1 MNNVLLEQSYIVLT
15 EVAKKFDANTSA
27 ILNKLY
33 PKVAERLKSP
43 SGKAAY
49 KKCVSEFLQKRS
61 EALYDTLPCA
71 RMLFGESDA
80 QDIFKALNI
89 PGGDVANIILQTYY
103 GNEPNFS
110 PKAAKD
116 EVTVLLLCVVRYFM
130 ETKQMKEAELATI
143 HLSFSGKFYPSLH
156 YRSFPTVLPARHV
169 MEYTVN
175 NVLTTKFDL
184 VQEGSVIGAV
194 RKISGTWLTTYGK
207 DRMKKFAD
215 EDVVYVIQQLYS
227 RIGSFIKNIAEEYYK
242 VYEDQDNLY
251 IAYAGDDLSEENYR
265 LSDSDSLKINRWVD
279 KAMTYMT
286 NNGVDYAICR
296 ACSDVNITTNE
307 IKSIMESLLG
317 DPQATVKLRELVML
331 MIITYQNYSGTKDKD
346 VTNPKF
352 ITYSIAAKPN
362 AKQKELVRMQ
372 QLVEEL
378 LSENSPAYI
387 RRRSRASTKNS
398 FEKALRTYLA
408 LNIHNAN
415 R

>member
-1 MNNVLLEQSYIVLT
+1 
-15 EVAKKFDANTSA
+15 
-27 ILNKLY
+27 
-33 PKVAERLKSP
+33 
-43 SGKAAY
+43 
-49 KKCVSEFLQKRS
+49 
-61 EALYDTLPCA
+61 
-71 RMLFGESDA
+71 MLFGESDA

-265 LSDSDSLKINRWVD
+265 LSDSDSLKINRW
-279 KAMTYMT
+279 
-286 NNGVDYAICR
+286 
-296 ACSDVNITTNE
+296 
-307 IKSIMESLLG
+307 L
-317 DPQATVKLRELVML
+317 
-331 MIITYQNYSGTKDKD
+331 
-346 VTNPKF
+346 
-352 ITYSIAAKPN
+352 
-362 AKQKELVRMQ
+362 
-372 QLVEEL
+372 
-378 LSENSPAYI
+378 
-387 RRRSRASTKNS
+387 
-398 FEKALRTYLA
+398 
-408 LNIHNAN
+408 
-415 R
+415 

>member
-1 MNNVLLEQSYIVLT
+1 MT
-15 EVAKKFDANTSA
+15 
-27 ILNKLY
+27 
-33 PKVAERLKSP
+33 
-43 SGKAAY
+43 
-49 KKCVSEFLQKRS
+49 VSEDVK
-61 EALYDTLPCA
+61 P
-71 RMLFGESDA
+71 A
-80 QDIFKALNI
+80 Q
-89 PGGDVANIILQTYY
+89 
-103 GNEPNFS
+103 
-110 PKAAKD
+110 
-116 EVTVLLLCVVRYFM
+116 
-130 ETKQMKEAELATI
+130 
-143 HLSFSGKFYPSLH
+143 
-156 YRSFPTVLPARHV
+156 
-169 MEYTVN
+169 
-175 NVLTTKFDL
+175 
-184 VQEGSVIGAV
+184 
-194 RKISGTWLTTYGK
+194 
-207 DRMKKFAD
+207 KKFAD

-242 VYEDQDNLY
+242 VYDDQDLY

-286 NNGVDYAICR
+286 NNGVDYSICR

-346 VTNPKF
+346 ITNPKF

>member
-1 MNNVLLEQSYIVLT
+1 
-15 EVAKKFDANTSA
+15 
-27 ILNKLY
+27 
-33 PKVAERLKSP
+33 
-43 SGKAAY
+43 
-49 KKCVSEFLQKRS
+49 
-61 EALYDTLPCA
+61 
-71 RMLFGESDA
+71 MLFGESDA

-89 PGGDVANIILQTYY
+89 PGGDIANIILQTYY

-130 ETKQMKEAELATI
+130 ESKQMKEAELATI

-242 VYEDQDNLY
+242 VYDDQDLY

-286 NNGVDYAICR
+286 NNGVDYSICR

-346 VTNPKF
+346 ITNPKF